1 MARVVAVATS
11 AYKLLKSHF
20 MVCGG
25 YVTVSS
31 MTGFSHSEGQ
41 KDICSW
47 RWELKSVNAKGLDV
61 RCRVPGGFENLE
73 KIVRARIAKYFKR
86 GNVTVNL
93 TVRWFNGESRF
104 SINSMVLSQIL
115 ETIPEIKLQLPDARP
130 PSIDGLLALRGVI
143 APIDEELTEL
153 VQKELE
159 SEFEKTFEVA
169 LSSLSDM
176 RNAEGARLKEVL
188 LERLKEISIL
198 SKDADALAL
207 LQPEDTRKRLK
218 AQVQSLLEDIPVLSK
233 DRLAMEVALLMSKAD
248 VREELDRLMAHK
260 QAALDL
266 IVNGGPIGR
275 KLDFLCQEF
284 NREANTLCAKSLDV
298 NLTRIGLDLKS
309 SIEQFREQVQ
319 NIE

>member
-11 AYKLLKSHF
+11 AYKMLKSYF
-20 MVCGG
+20 MVFGG

-31 MTGFSHSEGQ
+31 MTGFSHSQGQ
-41 KDICSW
+41 KDVCSW

-61 RCRVPGGFENLE
+61 RCRVPGGYENLE
-73 KIVRARIAKYFKR
+73 KIVRARTAKYFKR

-93 TVRWFNGESRF
+93 VVRWFNGEPEFRV
-104 SINSMVLSQIL
+104 NSMILNQIL
-115 ETIPEIKLQLPDARP
+115 EIIPKIKLQLPEARP
-130 PSIDGLLALRGVI
+130 ASIDGLLGLRGVI
-143 APIDEELTEL
+143 APIEEELTEV

-159 SEFEKTFEVA
+159 AEFEKSFEVA
-169 LSSLSDM
+169 LSAISDM
-176 RNAEGARLKEVL
+176 RNAEGARLKDVL
-188 LERLKEISIL
+188 LERLKEISML
-198 SKDADALAL
+198 SKEAEELAL

-218 AQVQSLLEDIPVLSK
+218 DQVQSLLEDIPVLSK

-248 VREELDRLMAHK
+248 VREELDRLKVHK

-266 IVNGGPIGR
+266 IANGGPIGR

-284 NREANTLCAKSLDV
+284 NREVNTLCAKSLDV
-298 NLTRIGLDLKS
+298 NLTRIGLDMKS